1 MGEFSGLTAH
11 YIQLTVFV
19 MKHSPH
25 CKSHC
30 FASCLYDGRSTAVR
44 SILAGCALAALT
56 FSTATAANV
65 AWTNNGSDWGTSTN
79 WSPNDVPDTNADIA
93 TITSPTV
100 NPDIGTSDYTIK
112 TLNFGPS
119 TGSFSIDGSG
129 TLTLDANNASS
140 ANVVFMGPNNASIE
154 INPSVIIN
162 NSLGGRSLLS
172 IGSGSLSFQSQVSFG
187 GTVQQTSGTVNFN
200 NTLSL
205 GSGSN
210 YQITEGGT
218 MNLNLA
224 SSGSTGNASAL
235 LWAQNGS
242 INVYSLGDLGS
253 TGAQLRVGSNTASSA
268 NLILKSS
275 GLQVGNAVAVQ
286 GGTSATGVVSIG
298 ADIDG
303 AGQAEYTGSVD
314 LNNFG
319 SSNRVIKLTAG
330 TDDTTSFSGNLTNT
344 AAPDAGS
351 EVQVAGG
358 GTVVLSGDGNT
369 YSIDTRVTENTSLLV
384 ENSGLTS
391 ATGTGDVTVDEGSLL
406 GGNGRVSGLVTAA
419 GSGSV
424 ISAGN
429 ESMSGGVGTLSMAGG
444 FDAASGA
451 SFVFDLN
458 GASGD
463 DQIAVDGSF
472 SGGSSGWVFYFD
484 NLGEGTLAAGEEV
497 TIVIASGG
505 FDGVTAADFDS
516 AIINYSGGLSGA
528 DFGIYGNELRVSFAS
543 VPEPGY
549 SALAVVGFVVLAG
562 LRRFRARR

>member
-1 MGEFSGLTAH
+1 MLT
-11 YIQLTVFV
+11 
-19 MKHSPH
+19 
-25 CKSHC
+25 
-30 FASCLYDGRSTAVR
+30 
-44 SILAGCALAALT
+44 GCALAALT
-56 FSTATAANV
+56 ASTVTAANV

-93 TITSPTV
+93 TISSPTV

-154 INPSVIIN
+154 INPSVVIN

-172 IGSGSLSFQSQVSFG
+172 IGSGSLSFQSQVTFG
-187 GTVQQTSGTVNFN
+187 GTVQQTVGTVNFN
-200 NTLSL
+200 STLSL

-235 LWAQNGS
+235 FWSQNGA

-253 TGAQLRVGSNTASSA
+253 NGAQLRVGSNTASSA
-268 NLILKSS
+268 NLILKTG

-286 GGTSATGVVSIG
+286 GGASATGVVTIG

-303 AGQAEYTGSVD
+303 AGQAEYSGPVD

-319 SSNRVIKLTAG
+319 SSSRVIKLTAG
-330 TDDTTSFSGNLTNT
+330 MDDTTSFSGNLTNT

-358 GTVVLSGDGNT
+358 GTVVLSGAGNT
-369 YSIDTRVTENTSLLV
+369 YSIDTRVTENTRLLV
-384 ENSGLTS
+384 ENAGLTS

-429 ESMSGGVGTLSMAGG
+429 ESVADGVGTLSMAGG

-458 GASGD
+458 GTSGD

-472 SGGSSGWVFYFD
+472 SGGASGWVFYFD

-505 FDGVTAADFDS
+505 FDGVTAEDFDS

-549 SALAVVGFVVLAG
+549 AALAAAGFVVLVG

>member
-1 MGEFSGLTAH
+1 
-11 YIQLTVFV
+11 